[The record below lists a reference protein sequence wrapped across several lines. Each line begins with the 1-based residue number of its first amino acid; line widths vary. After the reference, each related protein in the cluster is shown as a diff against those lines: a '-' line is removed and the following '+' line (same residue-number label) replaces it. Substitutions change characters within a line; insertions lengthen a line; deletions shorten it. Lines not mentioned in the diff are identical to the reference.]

1 MPISDTFAISAAKTQ
16 EDLDAVLQLFE
27 AYALALGIDLSFQDF
42 ASELASL
49 PGKYALPTG
58 CLLLARDTEGRGV
71 GCVGLRPLPMT
82 EDGGGGGGGGDA
94 VPGGSCCEMK
104 RLYVDPSQRGSGLG
118 RMLADR
124 VIVGARRLGYQ
135 RMRLDT
141 LPSMQSARALYKAL
155 GFNEIEPYYR
165 TPIQGTIFME
175 LEL

>member
-1 MPISDTFAISAAKTQ
+1 MPNSDSFVISPAESQ
-16 EDLDAVLQLFE
+16 GDLNAVIQLFE

-42 ASELASL
+42 AAEVANL

-82 EDGGGGGGGGDA
+82 EDGSGADA
-94 VPGGSCCEMK
+94 GVSCCEMK
-104 RLYVDPSQRGSGLG
+104 RLYVDPSQRGSGMG
-118 RMLADR
+118 RILAEK
-124 VIVGARRLGYQ
+124 VIVEARRMGYQ

-141 LPSMQSARALYKAL
+141 LPSMQSARTLYKAL
-155 GFNEIEPYYR
+155 GFKDIEPYYR

>member
-1 MPISDTFAISAAKTQ
+1 MPSHDSFVISPAETQ
-16 EDLDAVLQLFE
+16 EDLHAVLQLFE

-42 ASELASL
+42 AAEVANL

-58 CLLLARDTEGRGV
+58 CLLLARDTEGRSV
-71 GCVGLRPLPMT
+71 GCVGFRPLSVDGN
-82 EDGGGGGGGGDA
+82 DGGDGTDTAGL
-94 VPGGSCCEMK
+94 CCEMK
-104 RLYVDPSQRGSGLG
+104 RLYVDPSQRGSGMG
-118 RMLADR
+118 KMLAER
-124 VIVGARRLGYQ
+124 VIVEARRMGYQ

-155 GFNEIEPYYR
+155 GFREIEPYYR

>member
-1 MPISDTFAISAAKTQ
+1 MPSPDRFVISPAERQ
-16 EDLDAVLQLFE
+16 EDLHAALQLFE

-42 ASELASL
+42 ADEVANL
-49 PGKYALPTG
+49 PGKYARPTG

-71 GCVGLRPLPMT
+71 GCVGLRPLSVD
-82 EDGGGGGGGGDA
+82 EDDGGDA
-94 VPGGSCCEMK
+94 AVAASSCCEMK
-104 RLYVDPSQRGSGLG
+104 RLYVDPSQRGSGMG
-118 RMLADR
+118 KMLAER
-124 VIVGARRLGYQ
+124 VIVEARRMGYQ

-155 GFNEIEPYYR
+155 GFREIEPYYL

>member
-1 MPISDTFAISAAKTQ
+1 MPVSDPFAISAAKTQ

-27 AYALALGIDLSFQDF
+27 AYALVLGIDLSFQDF

-58 CLLLARDTEGRGV
+58 CLLLARDTEGRGG

-82 EDGGGGGGGGDA
+82 EDGGGGDA
-94 VPGGSCCEMK
+94 VAGGSCCEMK

-118 RMLADR
+118 RMLAER
-124 VIVGARRLGYQ
+124 VIVEARRLGYQ

-141 LPSMQSARALYKAL
+141 LPSMQSARTLYKAL
-155 GFNEIEPYYR
+155 GFKEIESYYR